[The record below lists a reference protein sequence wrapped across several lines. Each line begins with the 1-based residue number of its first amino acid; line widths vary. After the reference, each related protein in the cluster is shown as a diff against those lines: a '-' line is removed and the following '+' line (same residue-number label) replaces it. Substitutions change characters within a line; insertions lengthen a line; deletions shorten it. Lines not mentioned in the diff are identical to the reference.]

1 MTDGTNKP
9 AAERPAKRGEAAWKA
24 ALDEVAERNEK
35 VSKIGRDERAARE
48 RREIDRRRAVE
59 RLQNEQLAAKKLDVH

>member
-1 MTDGTNKP
+1 MTDQP
-9 AAERPAKRGEAAWKA
+9 AAERPAKRGEAKWKA

-35 VSKIGRDERAARE
+35 VSKVGRDERAARE

-59 RLQNEQLAAKKLDVH
+59 RLQNEQLAAQKLDVH